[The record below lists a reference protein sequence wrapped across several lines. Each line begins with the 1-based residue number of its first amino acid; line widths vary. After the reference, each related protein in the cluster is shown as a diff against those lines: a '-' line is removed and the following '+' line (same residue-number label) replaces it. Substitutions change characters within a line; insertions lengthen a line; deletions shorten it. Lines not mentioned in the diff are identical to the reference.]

1 MLYQYCL
8 PFAVIACS
16 VLGKIVQV
24 SHSSE
29 EVLALKKEIARCQ
42 VEADKLRT
50 AISLNKVCSGIYA
63 ANALPQSL
71 MDNPVPAPP
80 PPPPPRFSCIVG
92 FLVCCMAGFCTQ
104 PCFPSNPPPSVF
116 SSGDSMVI
124 EISQRSPKCHGVTSP
139 QSCCKLQACHGAK
152 QGW

>member
-80 PPPPPRFSCIVG
+80 PPPPPPAFHALWDSWSVVWQGFAPSLVSHQTPPHQFSVQVTQWSLRF
-92 FLVCCMAGFCTQ
+92 LKDLQ
-104 PCFPSNPPPSVF
+104 
-116 SSGDSMVI
+116 
-124 EISQRSPKCHGVTSP
+124 GVTV
-139 QSCCKLQACHGAK
+139 
-152 QGW
+152 